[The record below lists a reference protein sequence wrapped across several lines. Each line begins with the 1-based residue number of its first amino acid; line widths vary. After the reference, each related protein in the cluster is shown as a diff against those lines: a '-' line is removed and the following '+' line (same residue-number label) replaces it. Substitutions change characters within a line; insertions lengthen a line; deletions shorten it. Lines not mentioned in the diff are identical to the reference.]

1 MGHFN
6 SRAVT
11 VIASCFMSSLLMSVS
26 LAAQAADVP
35 PDGYRLKD
43 FGSFSVGGKLAAI
56 SGKPV
61 KVMQFAPGGAPARV
75 DPNGEYQIDQMYVQ
89 YFVPFDAK
97 GAVPLLLWHG
107 GGLTGVTY
115 ETTPDGRPG
124 WLQNFVLNGWTV
136 YNSDAM
142 ERGRSGF
149 PPPEL
154 IKGEPIF
161 LTTANPFG
169 SVDIYDLR
177 EMDIHGNS
185 HVMMMDRNSRQIADL
200 IDDWQA
206 KRELKH

>member
-1 MGHFN
+1 
-6 SRAVT
+6 
-11 VIASCFMSSLLMSVS
+11 
-26 LAAQAADVP
+26 
-35 PDGYRLKD
+35 
-43 FGSFSVGGKLAAI
+43 
-56 SGKPV
+56 
-61 KVMQFAPGGAPARV
+61 
-75 DPNGEYQIDQMYVQ
+75 
-89 YFVPFDAK
+89 
-97 GAVPLLLWHG
+97 
-107 GGLTGVTY
+107 VTY

-200 IDDWQA
+200 VG
-206 KRELKH
+206 